1 MIVLGEINYI
11 LQQILEEHKARQES
25 MEELS

>member
-11 LQQILEEHKARQES
+11 KQQILEEHKARLES
-25 MEELS
+25 MEKLS